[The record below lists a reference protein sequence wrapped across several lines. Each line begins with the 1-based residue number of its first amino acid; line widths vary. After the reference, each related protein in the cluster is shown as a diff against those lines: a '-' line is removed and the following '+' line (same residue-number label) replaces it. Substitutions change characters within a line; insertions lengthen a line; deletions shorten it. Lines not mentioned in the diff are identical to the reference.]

1 MKPVNYK
8 IVPLR
13 ERHLQDLSEI
23 DAASHAPWSK
33 EGFKSELTN
42 AVATYFVA
50 ETEDKKAI
58 GYIGYWWSFTE
69 VQITFLAV
77 HPNCRRQGIAE
88 RLVRY
93 AADKCRKI
101 DVQTMQLEVRRGN
114 GAAIALYEKLGF
126 VKVGVRPKYYGGV
139 EDAILMDLSL

>member
-1 MKPVNYK
+1 MKSVNYK
-8 IVPLR
+8 IVPLC
-13 ERHLQDLSEI
+13 ERHLEDLSEI
-23 DAASHAPWSK
+23 DAVSHAPWSK

-77 HPNCRRQGIAE
+77 HPDFRRQGIAE
-88 RLVRY
+88 HLVRY

-114 GAAIALYEKLGF
+114 GAAIALYEKMGF
-126 VKVGVRPKYYGGV
+126 VKVGVRPKYYGGT